1 MLNRK
6 DDLFEESSSMSFGD
20 HLEELRV
27 CLWWSIIWLVAGTVV
42 GFYFSGSVV
51 KFIQEP
57 LHTSL
62 QKYRSEKQI
71 KEVSEVSQALAKE
84 GYHVDQLMLLPDK
97 TEHLVPEIY
106 YIFPGQLESL
116 IDSKV
121 VQIPQKKENGSG
133 GGILNEIDNLN
144 QYERKTPAD
153 KHAGDD
159 VVQTKRHARIQLD
172 AEPRP
177 FILFQKKEKLP
188 GTTSQALGVH
198 EGFMIYIKAA
208 LMVGF
213 VVGSPGIFYSLW
225 SFVAAGLY
233 YKERKYVYI
242 FLPFSVLLFV
252 AGACLAFFFVFGFV
266 LDFLFAFNASMNIDP
281 DTRISE
287 WINFAFLLPVGFGI
301 SFQLPLVMFVLER
314 VGIFTVENYISKWK
328 ISVMI
333 IFVISMFLTPADPYS
348 LVLMAVPLTGLYFL
362 GIGVCQ
368 LIPKPKNEFDD
379 TESLN

>member
-27 CLWWSIIWLVAGTVV
+27 CLWWSIIWLVAGTAV
-42 GFYFSGSVV
+42 GFYFSGPVV
-51 KFIQEP
+51 KYVQEP
-57 LHTSL
+57 LHSSL
-62 QKYRSEKQI
+62 QKYRTEKQI
-71 KEVSEVSQALAKE
+71 KGVVEVAELLAKE
-84 GYHVDQLMLLPDK
+84 GYHVDQLMKLPEK

-106 YIFPGQLESL
+106 YVFPGQLESL
-116 IDSKV
+116 IDSNV
-121 VQIPQKKENGSG
+121 AQIPQKKESTKTGNA
-133 GGILNEIDNLN
+133 LDEIDNLN
-144 QYERKTPAD
+144 QYERKAS
-153 KHAGDD
+153 DD
-159 VVQTKRHARIQLD
+159 MKVDSESIQPKKHARIHLD

-198 EGFMIYIKAA
+198 ESFMIYIKAA
-208 LMVGF
+208 IMVGF
-213 VVGSPGIFYSLW
+213 VIGSPGIFYSLW
-225 SFVAAGLY
+225 SFIAAGLY
-233 YKERKYVYI
+233 YRERKYVYI
-242 FLPFSVLLFV
+242 FLPFSILLFI

-266 LDFLFAFNASMNIDP
+266 LDFLFAFNASMDIDP

-314 VGIFTVENYISKWK
+314 VGIFTVDNYLSKWK

-333 IFVISMFLTPADPYS
+333 IFIISMFLTPADPYS

-362 GIGVCQ
+362 GIGVCK
-368 LIPKPKNEFDD
+368 LIPKPKIEF
-379 TESLN
+379 EE